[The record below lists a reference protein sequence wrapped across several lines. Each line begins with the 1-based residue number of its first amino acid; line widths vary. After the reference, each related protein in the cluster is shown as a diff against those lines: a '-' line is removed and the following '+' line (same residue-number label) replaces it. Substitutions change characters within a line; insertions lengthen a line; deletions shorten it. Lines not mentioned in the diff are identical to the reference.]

1 METIKYVIHKLLVR
15 NIVTVKVTM
24 NVIIRDAANKHA
36 NKQMARH
43 RMFHYNAVSLSREK
57 VAF

>member
-24 NVIIRDAANKHA
+24 NVIIRDAANK
-36 NKQMARH
+36 QMARH